1 MIDAQYHKHKH
12 CTLTIRYK
20 EFANKT
26 EPVAGLF
33 CKTHNEFIDWLS
45 PRMAQEVLDMGVA
58 VEPWQLTARQLKKQQ
73 TKLWHEQNR
82 LKNLQK
88 KQPKQTLRAASV
100 DMN

>member
-1 MIDAQYHKHKH
+1 MIDAQYEKHKH

-20 EFANKT
+20 EFANKPK
-26 EPVAGLF
+26 PVAGLF

-45 PRMAQEVLDMGVA
+45 PRMAKQVLAMGVA
-58 VEPWQLTARQLKKQQ
+58 VEPWQPTARQIQKEKTTQWQ
-73 TKLWHEQNR
+73 KENR

-88 KQPKQTLRAASV
+88 KQRKQKLKAASV